1 MTVGDYTANKLPGHD
16 VTFLVGTGG
25 VTGGQIV
32 VTTANPGECVV
43 AAGTAGERVLGIAT
57 RDGVAGDRV
66 TVTDGGY
73 QTPIANGAITSGTYV
88 KSATTGRVVAFV
100 FGTDNPLDCY
110 GIAVATGSTGNPVL
124 VKRIRG

>member
-1 MTVGDYTANKLPGHD
+1 MGDYTANKLPGQD
-16 VTFLVGTGG
+16 VTFLVGAGG

-32 VTTANPGECVV
+32 VTSANPGECVV

-57 RDGVAGDRV
+57 RDGSVGDRIA
-66 TVTDGGY
+66 VTDGGY
-73 QTPIANGAITSGTYV
+73 QTPLAGGAITSGTYV
-88 KSATTGRVVAFV
+88 KSAATGRVVAFV